1 MRRTAVTYSEENMQ
15 LPQAAREIR
24 FSQRDIWTGALGMLD
39 SHGTD
44 AIEMASC
51 QAEAMIDRGDVA
63 GAELWSRILGAIQ
76 ELQRP
81 EPRHGE
87 AIH

>member
-1 MRRTAVTYSEENMQ
+1 MRRIAVS
-15 LPQAAREIR
+15 QASDNFHLSQREI
-24 FSQRDIWTGALGMLD
+24 WTSALTLID

-44 AIEMASC
+44 ALEMASC
-51 QAEAMIDRGDVA
+51 QAEAMIDRGDIA
-63 GAELWSRILGAIQ
+63 GAELWSRILGAIE

-81 EPRHGE
+81 EPRRGE

>member
-1 MRRTAVTYSEENMQ
+1 MPRTAVSLADEGLQSRPTERD
-15 LPQAAREIR
+15 LC

-44 AIEMASC
+44 ALEMASC

-81 EPRHGE
+81 EPRRGE